1 MSRGTIIPNSGTA
14 NRLLDEH
21 GGDLAAA
28 LEHACRSLDYLASQ
42 ASRGYMRALPVVP
55 AIPGKAR
62 VEPLDVST
70 EQHPL

>member
-1 MSRGTIIPNSGTA
+1 MTTMD
-14 NRLLDEH
+14 RLLAEH
-21 GGDLAAA
+21 EGDPVAA

-55 AIPGKAR
+55 ASPGKVR
-62 VEPLDVST
+62 IEPLDVAR

>member
-1 MSRGTIIPNSGTA
+1 M
-14 NRLLDEH
+14 
-21 GGDLAAA
+21 AA

-42 ASRGYMRALPVVP
+42 TSRGYMRALPVVP
-55 AIPGKAR
+55 AIPGKVR